1 MSEIIYGYCRVS
13 TVKQKI
19 ERQIENI
26 KREYPEAIIVQ
37 DQYTG
42 TTSNRPNWNKLY
54 KQVIDRADKG
64 DKITIVFD
72 EVSRM
77 SRNVD
82 DGMTLYQQMFDKG
95 IELVFIKEPHINT
108 SVYRNKLNEQIKKQ
122 NHADNNAAEKLI
134 DTIILAL
141 HEYTI
146 DLAREQ
152 VEIAFKTAQQEVEYL
167 HKRTSEGVRLAQLQ
181 GKQVGRLKGVKVET
195 KKAKEKKRDILKLSR
210 DFWGTNTDSE
220 VIAITGLARN
230 TYYKYKRELRDEI

>member
-134 DTIILAL
+134 DTIIVAL

-146 DLAREQ
+146 EDR
-152 VEIAFKTAQQEVEYL
+152 KST
-167 HKRTSEGVRLAQLQ
+167 RLN
-181 GKQVGRLKGVKVET
+181 
-195 KKAKEKKRDILKLSR
+195 S
-210 DFWGTNTDSE
+210 SH
-220 VIAITGLARN
+220 
-230 TYYKYKRELRDEI
+230 

>member
-134 DTIILAL
+134 DTIIVAL

-220 VIAITGLARN
+220 VMAITGLARN
-230 TYYKYKRELRDEI
+230 TYYKYKRELRDEM

>member
-134 DTIILAL
+134 DTIIVAL

-220 VIAITGLARN
+220 VMAITGLARN